1 MKIIVEK
8 ETQKKTKTETNKGVM
23 QAMVKRVRAK

>member
-8 ETQKKTKTETNKGVM
+8 ETQKKPKTETNKGVM
-23 QAMVKRVRAK
+23 QATVKRVRAK